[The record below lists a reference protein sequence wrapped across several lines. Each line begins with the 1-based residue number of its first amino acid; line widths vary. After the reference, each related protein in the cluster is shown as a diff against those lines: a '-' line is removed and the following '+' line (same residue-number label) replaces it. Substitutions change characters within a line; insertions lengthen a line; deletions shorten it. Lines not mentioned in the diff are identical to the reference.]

1 MEITAAV
8 ARKPRSEFQIEA
20 LELDEP
26 GPGEALVRVVASG
39 LCHTDISAING
50 NFPIPL
56 PAVFGHEGAGEVVA
70 VGPDV
75 TKVRLGDHVVMGW
88 PWCGTCRNC
97 RAGEPRY
104 CLNLEHALWSGSR
117 LLGPRAGEPALHDSQ
132 GVAVRSHFFG
142 QSSFA
147 THALSWADHLV
158 VVPRE
163 APLELL
169 AALAC
174 GLGSGAG
181 AVMTA
186 LRPGPGTSL
195 AVFGAGAVG
204 LAAVM
209 AAALSP
215 ATTIVV
221 IDRHDERL
229 SLALD
234 LGATH
239 VVNADAEDAVA
250 AVHRFCGGPADFALE
265 CTGVLVRQAVDSIGM
280 LGTCVLLG
288 GGPAGSEFTLDHR
301 STLWGKRIVGNL
313 GGGGRSE
320 QIIGALTTLYLQG
333 RFPIDRLVRRYSM
346 TDINLAVED
355 VRAGRTIKPVLVMDR

>member
-1 MEITAAV
+1 
-8 ARKPRSEFQIEA
+8 
-20 LELDEP
+20 
-26 GPGEALVRVVASG
+26 
-39 LCHTDISAING
+39 
-50 NFPIPL
+50 
-56 PAVFGHEGAGEVVA
+56 
-70 VGPDV
+70 
-75 TKVRLGDHVVMGW
+75 
-88 PWCGTCRNC
+88 
-97 RAGEPRY
+97 
-104 CLNLEHALWSGSR
+104 
-117 LLGPRAGEPALHDSQ
+117 
-132 GVAVRSHFFG
+132 
-142 QSSFA
+142 
-147 THALSWADHLV
+147 
-158 VVPRE
+158 
-163 APLELL
+163 
-169 AALAC
+169 
-174 GLGSGAG
+174 
-181 AVMTA
+181 
-186 LRPGPGTSL
+186 
-195 AVFGAGAVG
+195 VFGAGAVG

-234 LGATH
+234 LGASH

-333 RFPIDRLVRRYSM
+333 RFPIDRLVCRYSM